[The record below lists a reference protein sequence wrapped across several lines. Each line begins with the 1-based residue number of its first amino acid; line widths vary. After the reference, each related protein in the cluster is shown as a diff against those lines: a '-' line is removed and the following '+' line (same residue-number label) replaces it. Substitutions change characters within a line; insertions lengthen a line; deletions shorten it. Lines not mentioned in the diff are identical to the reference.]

1 MKINYVIGCAF
12 MALSLLLTGIYLI
25 KKFTTKDLKELY
37 ELINTY
43 EIKIIRIAAFSGII
57 GIEFLIVLTRGF
69 SIAPETISRFFVAFG
84 SSAICMVSLHYFL
97 KVYYPQIVEQRLKLL
112 RYTPRISPK
121 TGSAMVL
128 LRESEEDAYLD
139 SAMINDEDVH
149 SVDYDVWIDEKT
161 GHIQIEKYYGYKHA
175 YSCPTCG
182 YQTLYISKEVIVKDP
197 LPKEPGLLVKH
208 FKCNYCNYRF
218 HKETSLLQSVTL
230 DASMAHS

>member
-12 MALSLLLTGIYLI
+12 MAVSILLAGIYLI
-25 KKFTTKDLKELY
+25 KKFSTKDLKKLY

-43 EIKIIRIAAFSGII
+43 EIKIIRIAAFAGII
-57 GIEFLIVLTRGF
+57 GIEFLIMLTRGF
-69 SIAPETISRFFVAFG
+69 SITPETISRFFVAF
-84 SSAICMVSLHYFL
+84 SSAAICMVSLHYFL

-121 TGSAMVL
+121 TGAAMVL

-139 SAMINDEDVH
+139 NVMIMNEDVH

-175 YSCPTCG
+175 YPCPTCG
-182 YQTLYISKEVIVKDP
+182 YQTLFISKEVIVKDP
-197 LPKEPGLLVKH
+197 KPKEPGLLVKH
-208 FKCNYCNYRF
+208 FKCSYCNYRF
-218 HKETSLLQSVTL
+218 HKESLLLRPVSPE
-230 DASMAHS
+230 ASMAHS